1 MGTFYEHTSNLR
13 AVTSYEKVK
22 SFFLIGIEHLSNA
35 MQVKICKN
43 RIAVLAEGGD
53 TTVDKDGSFSSG
65 GSVSEPPIWLTACHI
80 SIVFERCRHKVLS
93 DSQASG
99 NLMTRSF
106 ADEHGFP
113 VKQNFQAFQMIDGT
127 KILSTGFTWVLC
139 GIKNNTASV
148 HHRLFY
154 IFERLHVPVLIGRS
168 FWEESQSRRS
178 ISASRVCDE
187 IHYQCIPLMF
197 HENGKNKKV
206 VMSALDTGIVSNLMS
221 LGYARR
227 ERLSM
232 MAPLSHQ
239 IRASNGRL
247 VSIVGT
253 VRVNYSL
260 DLSKKFL
267 SIVYSGSLLDYHTTL
282 DLTEISSSIRTTGW
296 RFFIVSLASLV

>member
-1 MGTFYEHTSNLR
+1 
-13 AVTSYEKVK
+13 
-22 SFFLIGIEHLSNA
+22 
-35 MQVKICKN
+35 
-43 RIAVLAEGGD
+43 VLAEGGD
-53 TTVDKDGSFSSG
+53 TTLDKDGCFSSG

-80 SIVFERCRHKVLS
+80 SIVLERCRHKVLS

-127 KILSTGFTWVLC
+127 TILSTGFTWVLC

-178 ISASRVCDE
+178 ISASRVCDD
-187 IHYQCIPLMF
+187 IHYPCIPLMF
-197 HENGKNKKV
+197 HENGKNKRV

-232 MAPLSHQ
+232 MAPPSRQ

-253 VRVNYSL
+253 VRVKLQLGSVQEVPLYCVFWVVVGLPYDVGLDRNFLFDSNNKLAILYSL
-260 DLSKKFL
+260 TYITRVGYFVLGEAEEKDLSKVGNAWVEWRSKKTDLVIFL
-267 SIVYSGSLLDYHTTL
+267 N
-282 DLTEISSSIRTTGW
+282 
-296 RFFIVSLASLV
+296 